1 MTKKTKSTEVRWK
14 PPRGVTLR
22 PGESI
27 VMVVR
32 PSRMLSIPK
41 YIYTLGLYGIW
52 RKRHVYVLT
61 DQRLLV
67 GKGVVSRTED
77 SIPTRRIEDVAFFR
91 RRAEAYCQI
100 VVTARGRRRT
110 ELVGPL
116 LSRDARRLTGEIQAL
131 I

>member
-1 MTKKTKSTEVRWK
+1 MTKKTKTTEVRWK
-14 PPRGVTLR
+14 PPRGLSL
-22 PGESI
+22 PSGESI

-41 YIYTLGLYGIW
+41 YLYTLGLYGIW

-61 DQRLLV
+61 DHRLLV
-67 GKGVVSRTED
+67 GRGVVTRTED
-77 SIPTRRIEDVAFFR
+77 SIPTSRIEEVTFFR
-91 RRAEAYCQI
+91 RGAGAYCRI
-100 VVTARGRRRT
+100 VVTTHGRRRL

-116 LSRDARRLTGEIQAL
+116 LARDARRLTGAIQAQ